1 MSRFLI
7 LLSCFLCLVQVLT
20 GAEIRGEE
28 LWLEVSLASGT
39 SLELRQSGT
48 IRVTDSSGIYSRE
61 LSGNLNISLD
71 SHNAVS
77 LYGIIGE
84 VVQNDIEAEESYYTR
99 EAFVWRDSSL
109 VINQERLALAFDSF
123 HSQSEAQAFADDNGI
138 SRSRIVALPMSGA
151 SLEVRD
157 SGGSLYYFES
167 PLSIQSSNPMRLDSS
182 GLTWTG
188 EFQIKVVGDRLQ
200 LNHIISLEN
209 YLAGVIQNE
218 IGSGAPLEALKAQA
232 VASRSHAV
240 SMLLYNRHRNDGFD
254 LCNGTHCQVYK
265 GEHLLNNQI
274 LEAVLATQA
283 EILSYNGR
291 VVDATYHSSCGGKTD
306 ASHLIWRGQ
315 PTPYLQGV
323 SCLEQADSLN
333 LRIEADLRSWVNT
346 NTADPAMS
354 SWERAS
360 QAWNRSIRTGTL
372 AGRAGL
378 DFINRIEISSRGPS
392 GRILNM
398 KLIGN
403 QTKSYNS
410 ESQIRSI
417 FGTLPSS
424 LFYIEGN
431 YRNLASGG
439 ISISVGAT
447 LRLKGKG
454 SGHGVGMCQVGTLRR
469 ARAGESYNEILGHYY
484 PGTEIRTDW
493 LIHESR

>member
-1 MSRFLI
+1 MSKFLV
-7 LLSCFLCLVQVLT
+7 LLACALCLVQVLT

-39 SLELRQSGT
+39 NLELRQSGP

-84 VVQNDIEAEESYYTR
+84 VVQNDINAEESYYTR
-99 EAFVWRDSSL
+99 EAFIWRDSSL
-109 VINQERLALAFDSF
+109 VINQERLALAYDSF

-167 PLSIQSSNPMRLDSS
+167 PLTVHSSNPIRLDSS

-200 LNHIISLEN
+200 MNHIISLEN

-218 IGSGAPLEALKAQA
+218 IGSGAPTEALKAQA

-240 SMLLYNRHRNDGFD
+240 SMLLYNRHRNDGYD

-274 LEAVLATQA
+274 LEAVLDTQG
-283 EILSYNGR
+283 EILCYGGR

-323 SCLEQADSLN
+323 SCIDSADSLDLEN
-333 LRIEADLRSWVNT
+333 EADLRNWINT
-346 NTADPAMS
+346 NTIDSEMS

-360 QAWNRSIRTGTL
+360 QSWSRSIRAGTL
-372 AGRAGL
+372 ASRAGL
-378 DFINRIEISSRGPS
+378 NYVNRIEIISRGPS
-392 GRILNM
+392 GRILNL

-403 QTKSYNS
+403 QTKTYNS
-410 ESQIRSI
+410 ESQIRSV
-417 FGTLPSS
+417 FGALPSS

-431 YRNLASGG
+431 YRRLSSGS
-439 ISISVGAT
+439 ISISIGSN

-469 ARAGESYNEILGHYY
+469 ARAGELYSDILELYY
-484 PGTEIRTDW
+484 PGTSLRTDW
-493 LIHESR
+493 LNHERR